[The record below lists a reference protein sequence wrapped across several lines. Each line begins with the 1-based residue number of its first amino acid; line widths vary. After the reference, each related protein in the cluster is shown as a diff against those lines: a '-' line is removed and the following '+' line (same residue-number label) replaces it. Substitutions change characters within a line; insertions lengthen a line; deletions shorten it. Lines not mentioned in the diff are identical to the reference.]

1 MNLYNQ
7 CLAFTVLND
16 GYETVDLPHT
26 IRDDVTVLT
35 CFKNQLHEWS
45 ELFELSTIIQGTI
58 EYECYYRS
66 CDCSIIIDC
75 ECTIY
80 NDYEIAPGCEQEL
93 AKLLQEEVDLKM
105 KLDKLESDM
114 KDVIPSRLQDV
125 AGKITYK
132 LDYKWLS
139 FLNIDFIFN

>member
-16 GYETVDLPHT
+16 GYETVVLPQT
-26 IRDDVTVLT
+26 IQDDIAVLT

-45 ELFELSTIIQGTI
+45 ELFELSIIIQGTI
-58 EYECYYRS
+58 DECYYRS
-66 CDCSIIIDC
+66 CDCSILIDC
-75 ECTIY
+75 ECTNY

-114 KDVIPSRLQDV
+114 KDEIPSRLKNV
-125 AGKITYK
+125 ARKIVYK
-132 LDYKWLS
+132 IDYQWLS
-139 FLNIDFIFN
+139 YLNIDLQ

>member
-26 IRDDVTVLT
+26 IRDDIAVLT

-66 CDCSIIIDC
+66 CDCSTLIDC

-80 NDYEIAPGCEQEL
+80 NDYEITPGCEQEL
-93 AKLLQEEVDLKM
+93 AKLKQEEVDLKEKM
-105 KLDKLESDM
+105 DKLESDM
-114 KDVIPSRLQDV
+114 KDEIPSRLKNV
-125 AGKITYK
+125 AQKIVYK
-132 LDYKWLS
+132 MDNQWLS
-139 FLNIDFIFN
+139 HLNIV